1 MLDKETYYLKKMK
14 LLMLQIFNMVVKTEE
29 TALKETANSHNLS
42 VAEMHTLVAVGK
54 HDPDTMTNIASK
66 LLINVSTLSIAIN
79 KLEKKGY
86 VERIR
91 TEEDRR
97 VVRIKLT
104 NKGRKA
110 LETHEKFYFDMV
122 EEACGD
128 MDEQEKR
135 IFIQSLEN
143 MSEFFMQKLS
153 SYEEKAVKS
162 S

>member
-29 TALKETANSHNLS
+29 TALKEAANSHNLS

-110 LETHEKFYFDMV
+110 LEAHEKFYFNMV

-143 MSEFFMQKLS
+143 MSEFFMKKLS
-153 SYEEKAVKS
+153 SYEEKAAKS

>member
-29 TALKETANSHNLS
+29 TALKEAANSHNLS

-110 LETHEKFYFDMV
+110 LEAHEKFYFDMV

-143 MSEFFMQKLS
+143 MSEFFMKKLS
-153 SYEEKAVKS
+153 SYEEKAAKS